1 MNRFAIFITF
11 FLLGLEISSIFFYFC
26 CCSKHRKFLSKIL
39 HFLCTRCMSM
49 RPNWKRLKYV
59 ENRNLFWTH
68 INRIRFNFFLYSIF
82 FWMLC
87 WLGLLDGKWWI
98 GWCTGVKSLVVAEPW
113 ISRIVGAFVLRR
125 RNQGKCKLNTCFYI
139 ESGQKGSECE
149 MRFSEPLGKSVFGE
163 HSQRIEITNFSN

>member
-1 MNRFAIFITF
+1 
-11 FLLGLEISSIFFYFC
+11 
-26 CCSKHRKFLSKIL
+26 
-39 HFLCTRCMSM
+39 M

-82 FWMLC
+82 FWMLW
-87 WLGLLDGKWWI
+87 WLGFLDGKWWI

-163 HSQRIEITNFSN
+163 HRQRIEITYFSNYCDPVRSIANEYILCGQGANVNLSNASPNYPLHIWVLAKY